1 MAESTI
7 IKEYLSPEMIESGAK
22 LIARLDE
29 MGLPI
34 VAAYWSWDSETNDW
48 HLRIATP
55 DRDVAG
61 PRDPYQKI
69 REAREALGDE
79 VAAIPMF
86 GVRLAGVNDKTV
98 RALRKNVPTD
108 PKVLSR
114 IRLKRNAFDGHYSDD
129 VLVYRAA

>member
-1 MAESTI
+1 MAESMVV
-7 IKEYLSPEMIESGAK
+7 KEYLTPEMIEGGAK
-22 LIARLDE
+22 LITRLDE

-34 VAAYWSWDSETNDW
+34 VAAFWSWDPESNDW
-48 HLRIATP
+48 RLRIATP
-55 DRDVAG
+55 DRDAVG
-61 PRDPYQKI
+61 PHDPYRKI
-69 REAREALGDE
+69 GEAREALGED

-86 GVRLAGVNDKTV
+86 GVRLAGVNDTTV

-114 IRLKRNAFDGHYSDD
+114 IRLKKSALDGHYIDD

>member
-1 MAESTI
+1 MAESMVV
-7 IKEYLSPEMIESGAK
+7 KEYLTPEMIESGAR
-22 LIARLDE
+22 LIAKLDE

-34 VAAYWSWDSETNDW
+34 VAAFWSWDYESNDW
-48 HLRIATP
+48 RLRIATP
-55 DRDVAG
+55 DRDAIG
-61 PRDPYQKI
+61 PQDPYRKI
-69 REAREALGDE
+69 GEAREVLGE
-79 VAAIPMF
+79 AVAAIPMF

-114 IRLKRNAFDGHYSDD
+114 IRLKKSALDGHYIDD